1 MTNGPTE
8 YPEPIKNP
16 KYKFKV
22 IIIGAGLGGCANAMA
37 MHYQGFDV
45 VMYEK
50 IREFQRLGD
59 SLGLGENALKLLR
72 RWGVDK
78 QIVAIGNKS
87 PTFTIRRWYDGK
99 EMTKQRLMDMGMI
112 SRNASLTC
120 SGIYRASRRL
130 SSSFLEPRQG
140 TWNSSPHGHRSY
152 GI

>member
-1 MTNGPTE
+1 MTNAEMTNGPTE

-59 SLGLGENALKLLR
+59 SLGLGE
-72 RWGVDK
+72 K
-78 QIVAIGNKS
+78 QVPDFHDS
-87 PTFTIRRWYDGK
+87 T
-99 EMTKQRLMDMGMI
+99 LV
-112 SRNASLTC
+112 
-120 SGIYRASRRL
+120 
-130 SSSFLEPRQG
+130 
-140 TWNSSPHGHRSY
+140 
-152 GI
+152 